1 MKYYL
6 IYLTLMSV
14 VTFVMY
20 VADKNKAQK
29 GRWRTS
35 EKALLSMSFL
45 GGAIGGYLAMHL
57 ARHKTK
63 HWYFHVVNVLG
74 LIWQIGLLVWL
85 ITAV

>member
-6 IYLTLMSV
+6 IYLAVMSV
-14 VTFVMY
+14 ITFFMY

-29 GRWRTS
+29 GKWRIS
-35 EKALLSMSFL
+35 EKALLGMSFL
-45 GGAIGGYLAMHL
+45 GGAAGGYLAMHL

-74 LIWQIGLLVWL
+74 LIWQIGLLGWWL
-85 ITAV
+85 WA